1 MAILVSICL
10 EATIIYVSCV
20 ILRMFV
26 SYRLSC
32 LIVLEVVNC
41 ISSVRNNVFKIFANI
56 FLSLRKISF
65 LRIK

>member
-20 ILRMFV
+20 ILRMFF

-41 ISSVRNNVFKIFANI
+41 ISSVRNNVSKYSQTYSYLLEKFHF
-56 FLSLRKISF
+56 
-65 LRIK
+65 